1 MLTRT
6 VEKKQT
12 GREIKKAK
20 RKKKEKKNNES
31 PLNAIAHQPLLPSY
45 VMVSCSEI

>member
-20 RKKKEKKNNES
+20 RKKKEKKTMN
-31 PLNAIAHQPLLPSY
+31 PP
-45 VMVSCSEI
+45 